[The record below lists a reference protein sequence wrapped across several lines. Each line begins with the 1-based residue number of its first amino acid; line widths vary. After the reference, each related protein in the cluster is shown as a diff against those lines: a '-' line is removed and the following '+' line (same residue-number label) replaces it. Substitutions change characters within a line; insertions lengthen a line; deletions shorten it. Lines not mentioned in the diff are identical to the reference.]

1 MKRLQTHRPQVSV
14 QLVKTTHF
22 CNNRRDWV
30 PRPLHEGL
38 RLSSLEPLEQAA
50 GRGERQRC
58 PQCGQSRSLYCFTC
72 QLPLTPAPRVDLDFN
87 LWV

>member
-1 MKRLQTHRPQVSV
+1 M
-14 QLVKTTHF
+14 
-22 CNNRRDWV
+22 

-50 GRGERQRC
+50 GQGERQRC

-72 QLPLTPAPRVDLDFN
+72 LLPLTPAPRVDLDFN